1 MKYCN
6 NYTIPV
12 LFSFLFV
19 LLACRDEMPYGNGG
33 PLVVEEG
40 IPGML
45 TLTVGS
51 VGGASHVVTRAT
63 AEEEKNIS
71 SLYVFVINV
80 ASDDTPSANPIL
92 SRKWFPDTESMKSNG
107 QLKIQIPAV
116 SSNSVRIFAIANLNT
131 VNQLSNNE
139 EILNKLH
146 SVTNAEE
153 LDQLVAR
160 LDMIEDATD
169 PSSTK
174 KALVDRLQGSLLS
187 SGHYS
192 TSNNDSP
199 YAKEELFAL
208 DKDISTDKLIIKNK
222 ETGSAAN
229 GSIRLHHLDARF
241 NFVVKLADGL
251 PPGAYFKLKSWKVKN
266 LHLQSF
272 VHWQEAAL
280 GSGSDEHGGTAD
292 MNGNYIDE
300 TISAD
305 NADKVT
311 SSFTFYAFEN
321 RHSDAPFA
329 DVAAVKEAMK
339 TEGLTLQDGSNFTAD
354 QAYVLR
360 EKKNADG
367 SFKYAPAN
375 AAYVILK
382 GEYYNP
388 KETVGGIT
396 QQCSATVTYLIHLG
410 YIGEDNMETA
420 ASGSSS
426 SEEKALVKLNDY
438 RILRNSNY
446 TYTVTVGGVDNIR
459 VEANNNGEN
468 QPGAEGSVVDSD
480 FDFQAD
486 AHYEQRQILLDLRS
500 VAARMTQTNAG
511 YSYTVNTPFTSG
523 SVLVTVRNDGSSDRP
538 IALDDK
544 WVRFAYL
551 GNDVF
556 GNIPD
561 ILHSRIAE
569 GAGYGLP
576 YTYTYDVDP
585 GESSAGNPIQ
595 LWSPVSLLQHLKSWI
610 DIYNTVK
617 DKDVEGDV
625 DPYIQLDDG
634 SYFYLLRYFTV
645 YVDEYYYT
653 RNPVTGTT
661 SNTLWTSF
669 CNADDRTMSI
679 FQGVYDSADK
689 HSHYTRSGL
698 NIRQRS
704 IQTQYS
710 TGQSGQQ
717 LANRAYGIEHT
728 DEYGGSYNITPD
740 YPMLSTSSTPA
751 DGLDNTCRGLFDNK
765 RLVTNVMGEFS
776 WVAANAIFPLRART
790 SNGGSGIPAQW
801 ESRYV
806 NVAALSRNR
815 DNNRDGEIDLDEI
828 VWYVLSEEQMM
839 HLYVSS
845 FLMEDPLYQTQLW
858 KGDNLCYASS
868 TYDTS
873 KGLAIQVAG
882 KGPVVAWMK
891 KGDDSV
897 SETDRKNCYVRCA
910 RNLGTPPAMQGTK
923 PYTGTNYAHE
933 GFASILPDPGAVDVN
948 YTFTYNKLNTD
959 ALRSYIGVGAL
970 GSHTLFQAAARPYHS
985 FITAKQL
992 LYGDDGSPVDWN
1004 TARNI
1009 CNGYS
1014 ELIDRSDKG
1023 TWRLPNSCEAMAM
1036 FFKFAATDQLWDNTS
1051 GRVMW
1056 SCTQYGGGTSSGE
1069 YIGVDHSKKEMVCVS
1084 GINSAGYVRC
1094 IRDNYDE

>member
-6 NYTIPV
+6 SYTIPV

-45 TLTVGS
+45 TLAVGS
-51 VGGASHVVTRAT
+51 VEGASHVVTRAT

-80 ASDDTPSANPIL
+80 TSDDSPSSNPIL
-92 SRKWFPDTESMKSNG
+92 SKKWFPDTESMKSNG
-107 QLKIQIPAV
+107 QLKIRIPAV

-146 SVTNAEE
+146 SVTNAGE
-153 LDQLVAR
+153 LDELVAD
-160 LDMIEDATD
+160 LDMIDDATETD
-169 PSSTK
+169 PANAK
-174 KALVDRLQGSLLS
+174 KALVDRLQGSLIS

-192 TSNNDSP
+192 TSADSP
-199 YAKEELFAL
+199 YAKEELFVL
-208 DKDISTDKLIIKNK
+208 EKDGNTDALIIKNQS
-222 ETGSAAN
+222 TGGAAN

-251 PPGAYFKLKSWKVKN
+251 PSGAYFKLKSWKVKN
-266 LHLQSF
+266 LHLRSF
-272 VHWQEAAL
+272 VHWQEVVS
-280 GSGSDEHGGTAD
+280 GSGFEHGATAE

-305 NADKVT
+305 KATN
-311 SSFTFYAFEN
+311 SFTFYAFEN
-321 RHSDAPFA
+321 RHDSDIPFTN
-329 DVAAVKEAMK
+329 VNAVKDAMEA
-339 TEGLTLQDGSNFTAD
+339 EGFPLQNGSGFTAD
-354 QAYVLR
+354 QAYMLR
-360 EKKNADG
+360 EKKTVSG

-388 KETVGGIT
+388 KEKLDGGIT
-396 QQCSATVTYLIHLG
+396 QQCSATVTYIIHLG
-410 YIGEDNMETA
+410 YIGEGNMETA
-420 ASGSSS
+420 AGNSSQ
-426 SEEKALVKLNDY
+426 EEKELAKLNDY

-446 TYTVTVGGVDNIR
+446 TYTVTVGGVNNIR
-459 VEANNNGEN
+459 VEADNKGEN
-468 QPGAEGSVVDSD
+468 QPAAEGSVVDSD

-486 AHYEQRQILLDLRS
+486 AHYEQRYIQLDLRS
-500 VAARMTQTNAG
+500 IAERLKGAD
-511 YSYTVNTPFTSG
+511 YTYMVNTPFTSG
-523 SVLVTVRNDGSSDRP
+523 PVLVTVQADGSSDRP
-538 IALDDK
+538 VTFDDK

-551 GNDVF
+551 GNDAF
-556 GNIPD
+556 GSITGTQR
-561 ILHSRIAE
+561 SRIEE

-585 GESSAGNPIQ
+585 SESSAGNPVQ
-595 LWSPVSLLQHLKSWI
+595 LWSPVSLLQHLRSWI
-610 DIYNTVK
+610 NIYNTAINNGSP
-617 DKDVEGDV
+617 VEGDSS
-625 DPYIQLDDG
+625 DPYIVLADG

-669 CNADDRTMSI
+669 CNANDRTMSI
-679 FQGVYDSADK
+679 FQGVYDSRDG
-689 HSHYTRSGL
+689 HSHHIRSGL

-717 LANRAYGIEHT
+717 LANMAYGIEHT
-728 DEYGGSYNITPD
+728 DEYGTNYDITLD
-740 YPMLSTSSTPA
+740 YPMLSASSTSA
-751 DGLDNTCRGLFDNK
+751 DGLDNTCRGLFDN
-765 RLVTNVMGEFS
+765 RSLVTHVMGEFS
-776 WVAANAIFPLRART
+776 WKAANAIFPLSART
-790 SNGGSGIPAQW
+790 SNDGEGLPLQQGSRCI
-801 ESRYV
+801 

-815 DNNRDGEIDLDEI
+815 DNNRNGQIDLDEI
-828 VWYVLSEEQMM
+828 VWYVLSEEQMV

-845 FLMEDPLYQTQLW
+845 FLMEDPLYQVRLQ

-868 TYDTS
+868 TFDIS
-873 KGLAIQVAG
+873 KGLAIQVAD

-891 KGDDSV
+891 EGDTSV

-910 RNLGTPPAMQGTK
+910 RNLGTPPVMQLTK

-933 GFASILPDPGAVDVN
+933 GFASISPEPGSADVN
-948 YTFTYNKLNTD
+948 YTFTYNKLNTG

-970 GSHTLFQAAARPYHS
+970 GSHTLFQAAARPYRS

-992 LYGDDGSPVDWN
+992 FYAEGNSPVDWDR
-1004 TARNI
+1004 ARNI
-1009 CNGYS
+1009 CNSYS
-1014 ELIDRSDKG
+1014 ELTDRSDKG
-1023 TWRLPNSCEAMAM
+1023 IWRLPNSSEAMAM
-1036 FFKFAATDQLWDNTS
+1036 LFKFFTADNLWDNAS

-1056 SCTQYGGGTSSGE
+1056 SCTLGGTSSGE
-1069 YIGVDHSKKEMVCVS
+1069 YIGVDHSKKEMVCVP
-1084 GINSAGYVRC
+1084 GANPVGYVRC
-1094 IRDNYDE
+1094 VRDNRGE